1 MVASTP
7 AKLSAS
13 TDFGAFVEIL
23 PGQDGL
29 VHISQLDT
37 NHVTKVTDVVNEGD
51 EVTVM
56 VTNIDNQ
63 GRIRLS
69 RQALL
74 EGWTL
79 EEAQAQDKAN
89 NKRSGSGGGNR
100 GGGNRGGGRSNNRS
114 RR

>member
-1 MVASTP
+1 
-7 AKLSAS
+7 
-13 TDFGAFVEIL
+13 
-23 PGQDGL
+23 
-29 VHISQLDT
+29 
-37 NHVTKVTDVVNEGD
+37 
-51 EVTVM
+51 M

-63 GRIRLS
+63 GRVRLS

-89 NKRSGSGGGNR
+89 KKSS
-100 GGGNRGGGRSNNRS
+100 GGNRGGGRRNNNRS

>member
-1 MVASTP
+1 MVRI
-7 AKLSAS
+7 

-37 NHVTKVTDVVNEGD
+37 SHVNKVSDVVKEGD

-56 VTNIDNQ
+56 VTKIDNQ

-74 EGWTL
+74 EGWSL
-79 EEAQAQDKAN
+79 EEAQEQDSPGK
-89 NKRSGSGGGNR
+89 KGKSRP
-100 GGGNRGGGRSNNRS
+100 RS
-114 RR
+114 RRH

>member
-1 MVASTP
+1 M
-7 AKLSAS
+7 
-13 TDFGAFVEIL
+13 
-23 PGQDGL
+23 
-29 VHISQLDT
+29 
-37 NHVTKVTDVVNEGD
+37 TDVVNEGD
-51 EVTVM
+51 EITVM

-63 GRIRLS
+63 GRVRLS

-89 NKRSGSGGGNR
+89 KKSSSGGNR